1 MRSFISVV
9 LLCIVLTACSDRQ
22 IAKGDRG
29 EQGPPGPPGPSG
41 TTIRMSELD
50 CKGDCAFTCG
60 PQGAILNAYVLGMPS
75 GRLVFENSNR
85 VVFLSGTNVPIKI
98 VLACIPS

>member
-1 MRSFISVV
+1 MRTFISVG
-9 LLCIVLTACSDRQ
+9 LLCIVLTGCSDRQ

-41 TTIRMSELD
+41 TIIRVTELD
-50 CKGDCAFTCG
+50 CKGECALTCG
-60 PQGAILNAYVLGMPS
+60 PEGAILSAYVLGTPA

-85 VVFLSGTNVPIKI
+85 VVFRRGINTPAKI
-98 VLACIPS
+98 VLACIPR